1 MKAIKII
8 VSVLH
13 VWLWLFVSTLFYKTI
28 CVMLLVAMWH
38 KEIVGRIPVQWRKW
52 GMRGVWAVLVVV
64 LWIAMPRYRIN
75 SNDRVR
81 LFYLNKDGEAVHPPL
96 LQYVMNTLLPEEEIV
111 NFTVKTI
118 RHTGPIVHQVGHLG
132 NRFIKDAQKDFANGK
147 MHNFLDPY
155 DNLGCDNP
163 MSACYSQTFNEVFG
177 TDYKTVYLCK
187 PKQYDEDKTYP
198 LVIFC
203 HGYLGNWQLYQGIW
217 KDFDNAIVL
226 SIGTRGMDGIFGQ
239 SHINEIFSF
248 YIPML
253 ERHGYKIDQSQIHLI
268 GLSNGGTAITAAM
281 HSNHAKDFKSISTIS
296 CNLGKLRKVP
306 CQVNFVGGGKDNS
319 ANAEPSQYR
328 QLQHMGVDAAIFFY
342 STENHFIMV
351 NRRAEMMMFLKR
363 RMALKV
369 M

>member
-1 MKAIKII
+1 MKAVKII
-8 VSVLH
+8 VSVLL
-13 VWLWLFVSTLFYKTI
+13 VMIWLFVATLFYKTI
-28 CVMLLVAMWH
+28 CVMLIVAVWH
-38 KEIVGRIPVQWRKW
+38 KNIATRIPLQWRKW
-52 GMRGVWAVLVVV
+52 SMRCVWAVSVIV
-64 LWIAMPRYRIN
+64 LLIAMPRFRIN
-75 SNDRVR
+75 SGDRVR
-81 LFYLNKDGEAVHPPL
+81 LLYLSEDGEAVHPPL
-96 LQYVMNTLLPEEEIV
+96 LHYTIATLLPEEEIV
-111 NFTVKTI
+111 NFTVKSI
-118 RHTGPIVHQVGHLG
+118 RFTGPILHKVAGLG
-132 NRFIKDAQKDFANGK
+132 NRFINDAAIDFANGK

-155 DNLGCDNP
+155 DNLGSDNP
-163 MSACYSQTFNEVFG
+163 MSACYAQVSNAMLG
-177 TDYKTVYLCK
+177 TDYKTLYLCK
-187 PKQYDEDKTYP
+187 PKYYDKDKTYP

-281 HSNHAKDFKSISTIS
+281 HSHHAKDFKSISTIS